1 MEVARGNVWL
11 KWVALLLSVM
21 LLLQGYLGIG
31 FPAQPGKMAP
41 ADAIIGSVD
50 DATGAVQVR
59 TLQHVEGRSLDTIL
73 RLLNSTTSRRCCIAP
88 GSITFL
94 GA

>member
-1 MEVARGNVWL
+1 MVIDASRMPLCSDSVPLDHHHGHILVAV
-11 KWVALLLSVM
+11 LLSVM

-41 ADAIIGSVD
+41 ADAIMGSVD

-59 TLQHVEGRSLDTIL
+59 TLPHAH
-73 RLLNSTTSRRCCIAP
+73 STHS
-88 GSITFL
+88 FL
-94 GA
+94 GS